1 MTRQGSKFLGSKF
14 LTYLVLYWPGWSSF
28 SEVAAYWG
36 GEGGRPVPILVAGR
50 DFGLVVDAPPVLA
63 AAPKRPAAMWHTSR
77 LELGSAFCQPALSP
91 EASVSARACRR
102 LPKPRPASAD

>member
-1 MTRQGSKFLGSKF
+1 MFLYLLSALLTRF

-50 DFGLVVDAPPVLA
+50 DFGLVVEAPPVLA
-63 AAPKRPAAMWHTSR
+63 AAPKRPRRDVAHK
-77 LELGSAFCQPALSP
+77 SA
-91 EASVSARACRR
+91 
-102 LPKPRPASAD
+102 